1 MGWQLAGGE
10 LVSVALAAM
19 QELQAQ
25 KKGDSEEPPLWV
37 GGLVLLDLIES
48 SSTNMQ
54 SRLSQ
59 FPVSI
64 HHHIARA
71 IGCG

>member
-1 MGWQLAGGE
+1 MGWQLAGRE

-37 GGLVLLDLIES
+37 GGLVLLDLIEKFYQLHRRYL
-48 SSTNMQ
+48 NF
-54 SRLSQ
+54 LSQ
-59 FPVSI
+59 SL
-64 HHHIARA
+64 AA
-71 IGCG
+71 L